1 MARVESNTI
10 ELEGLRVGKSDRFL
24 RFRCLDKRYSSI
36 SEPFPLQ
43 LFVPSV
49 CPSVCVCVLLLR
61 FPMARLSPASLQPSF
76 VPRAPSQLSI
86 RNITVMNNE
95 HRSRAPPSLMTPSF
109 PTGKNFNQ
117 IPTKKKNG
125 SKKKTEDRRC
135 GVADFCDVWL
145 LLVQQ
150 QQQKKIPP
158 HSDRNRSRVHCA
170 ALMSH
175 RARAGQL
182 RNLLVA
188 RGAKS

>member
-1 MARVESNTI
+1 M
-10 ELEGLRVGKSDRFL
+10 GKSDRFL

-49 CPSVCVCVLLLR
+49 RLSMCVCVLLLR

-117 IPTKKKNG
+117 IPTKKQTAP
-125 SKKKTEDRRC
+125 KKKTEDRRC

-150 QQQKKIPP
+150 QQQQKN
-158 HSDRNRSRVHCA
+158 STAFRSKPIESPLCGVNESPCA
-170 ALMSH
+170 G
-175 RARAGQL
+175 RAVAQLARRTWGQIVKMQ
-182 RNLLVA
+182 RP
-188 RGAKS
+188 RRERYGAN

>member
-1 MARVESNTI
+1 M
-10 ELEGLRVGKSDRFL
+10 GKSDRFL

-117 IPTKKKNG
+117 IPTKKKTAP
-125 SKKKTEDRRC
+125 KKKRKTEGAALPIFVMYGSC
-135 GVADFCDVWL
+135 WCNNSNN
-145 LLVQQ
+145 
-150 QQQKKIPP
+150 KKIPP